1 MKRALILM
9 TAAVVYLLSA
19 WMVAPGFYDGFTP
32 QSPYNFVCP
41 PIHIAGNQQPASG
54 HVDIGLVRGASD
66 ADSAY
71 TSDNVPQVVIGFL
84 PGSFDMTGR
93 TSVSVNITPVSPC
106 PKVTQFH
113 FITNIYNITANAPLV
128 KPANLVMRYSD
139 VVPAP
144 SAVYFATDPN
154 GPWTSIGAALQSQPF
169 TIDTSAPQLGYFA
182 AGYPADTT
190 PPPGSVT
197 VGGGQLLPIAVALLI
212 LAVLVAGIP
221 LAIIRRRQGSGGSED
236 DAEEEAAPR
245 T

>member
-1 MKRALILM
+1 VKRVLILSA
-9 TAAVVYLLSA
+9 AAVVYLLSA

-41 PIHIAGNQQPASG
+41 PIHIANNQQPASG
-54 HVDIGLVRGASD
+54 HVDVGLVRGASD

-71 TSDNVPQVVIGFL
+71 TTDSSPQVVIGFL

-93 TSVSVNITPVSPC
+93 TTVSVDITPVSPC
-106 PKVTQFH
+106 PNVPQLRFVTNVYR
-113 FITNIYNITANAPLV
+113 ISANAPLI

-144 SAVYFATDPN
+144 SAVYFASDPS
-154 GPWTSIGAALQSQPF
+154 GPWTSIGAAQQSQPF
-169 TIDTSAPQLGYFA
+169 TIDTSASQLGYFA
-182 AGYPADTT
+182 AGYAANTT

-197 VGGGQLLPIAVALLI
+197 VGGGQLLPIAVAVLI
-212 LAVLVAGIP
+212 IAVLVAGIP
-221 LAIIRRRQGSGGSED
+221 LAIIRRRQGPGGNED
-236 DAEEEAAPR
+236 DEEEAGPR

>member
-1 MKRALILM
+1 VKRAVILM
-9 TAAVVYLLSA
+9 GAAAVYLLSA

-41 PIHIAGNQQPASG
+41 PVHIAGNQPPASG
-54 HVDIGLVRGASD
+54 HVDIALVRGASD

-71 TSDNVPQVVIGFL
+71 TTDSTPQVVIGFL

-93 TSVSVNITPVSPC
+93 TSVSVDITPVSPC
-106 PKVTQFH
+106 PTVSQLR
-113 FITNIYNITANAPLV
+113 FITNVYKITANAPLV

-154 GPWTSIGAALQSQPF
+154 GPWTSIGAAQQSQPF
-169 TIDTSAPQLGYFA
+169 TIDTSASQLGYFA
-182 AGYPADTT
+182 AGYAASTT
-190 PPPGSVT
+190 PAPGSVT
-197 VGGGQLLPIAVALLI
+197 VGGGQLLPIAVAVLI
-212 LAVLVAGIP
+212 IGVLVAGIP
-221 LAIIRRRQGSGGSED
+221 LAIIRRRQGSAGNQED
-236 DAEEEAAPR
+236 EEEAGPR